1 MCVGCF
7 ALLLSLCGVLMIL
20 VWFIQFDLFDFG
32 IMGGFLL
39 VMVVFGLACG
49 VWRLWLVSVCFVCF
63 DLWLFVS
70 ADFEFVCL

>member
-1 MCVGCF
+1 
-7 ALLLSLCGVLMIL
+7 MIL